1 MRIFDCFM
9 YYNEDVVLELRLNY
23 LNQFIDEFVIVEST
37 FNHRGQEK
45 KLNFNI
51 NNFSKFKDK
60 IKYLILDSHPPDIE
74 IINNNDS
81 EDDKS
86 RKYILNGYKRDHFQR
101 NYLIH
106 GINNADPDDIIIISD
121 IDEIPNLEKIN
132 LKEVKNQLFLFNQK
146 MCYYKFNLFQ
156 KDYNWVGSRACK
168 KKNLLT
174 PQWLRDVKPKNY
186 PKWRIDTYFS
196 KNKYNNVYFVN
207 NGGWHFS
214 YLNTPELIEQKLKS
228 YTHHREYDLNPIGV
242 TNIEERI
249 KNRESVYNLSS
260 DKRENQF
267 STGVKLEIMNF
278 NDLPNTIKNN
288 KNKYTEWLAE

>member
-23 LNQFIDEFVIVEST
+23 LNQFVDEFVIVEST

-74 IINNNDS
+74 IVNDNDL

-121 IDEIPNLEKIN
+121 IDEIPNLEKVN
-132 LKEVKNQLFLFNQK
+132 LKEVQNQLFLFNQK

-156 KDYNWVGSRACK
+156 KNYNWVGSRACK
-168 KKNLLT
+168 KKKFINT
-174 PQWLRDVKPKNY
+174 SMVK
-186 PKWRIDTYFS
+186 RCET
-196 KNKYNNVYFVN
+196 
-207 NGGWHFS
+207 
-214 YLNTPELIEQKLKS
+214 
-228 YTHHREYDLNPIGV
+228 
-242 TNIEERI
+242 
-249 KNRESVYNLSS
+249 
-260 DKRENQF
+260 
-267 STGVKLEIMNF
+267 
-278 NDLPNTIKNN
+278 
-288 KNKYTEWLAE
+288 